1 MIEIEN
7 LTKTYGDRTAVDDI
21 SLTVRPG
28 RVTGFLGPNGAGKS
42 TTMRLVVGLET
53 PTRGSVLVNGRPY
66 AQHRAPLSEVGVL
79 LDAKAVHPRRTAR
92 AHLAALAATHGI
104 PRSRVQEVVDL
115 TGLGSA
121 ADKRVGGFSLGMG
134 QRLGIAAALLG
145 DPRTVIL
152 DEPVNGLDPEG
163 VVWVRHLAKFLA
175 AEGRTVFLSSHLM
188 SEMAQTADH
197 LVVIGRGR
205 ILADAPIDRIL
216 AGSSTRTRVRADDRP
231 GLRRALDVLGAEV
244 EEIDDDGVVVTG
256 PEPRRIAGAAMAAGV
271 LLHELTPLTETLED
285 VYMAMT
291 QDEVE
296 YRSGAGSAPPPVG
309 GPAPDGEPGG
319 APARA
324 PWEQPA
330 AVNGDRA

>member
-7 LTKTYGDRTAVDDI
+7 LTKTYGGKTAVDDV
-21 SLTVRPG
+21 SFTVRPG

-42 TTMRLVVGLET
+42 TTMRLLVGLESAT
-53 PTRGSVLVNGRPY
+53 SGHARVNGRPY
-66 AQHRAPLSEVGVL
+66 AEHRAPLSEVGVL

-92 AHLAALAATHGI
+92 AHLSALAATHGI

-115 TGLGSA
+115 TGLGAA

-134 QRLGIAAALLG
+134 QRLGIAAALIG
-145 DPRTVIL
+145 DPHTVVL

-163 VVWVRHLAKFLA
+163 VVWVRHLAKYLA
-175 AEGRTVFLSSHLM
+175 SEGRTVFLSSHLM

-205 ILADAPIDRIL
+205 ILADAPIGQLL
-216 AGSSTRTRVRADDRP
+216 AGERNRTRVRTTDREA
-231 GLRRALDVLGAEV
+231 LRRALREEGAEIT
-244 EEIDDDGVVVTG
+244 EFDDDGALVTG
-256 PEPRRIAGAAMAAGV
+256 PAPRRIAEAALSAGV
-271 LLHELTPLTETLED
+271 LIYELTPQTETLED

-296 YRSGAGSAPPPVG
+296 YRSG
-309 GPAPDGEPGG
+309 G
-319 APARA
+319 APVETTRA
-324 PWEQPA
+324 PWAGA
-330 AVNGDRA
+330 AARTGDRA